1 MKICRAKGSDPAEI
15 EKIGIA
21 GYVLNGTSDV
31 QPAIP
36 FLKKIRNEGCALCL
50 QEMQAYGR
58 CFHRDFLHN
67 EKDKARIF
75 AGFTLI

>member
-1 MKICRAKGSDPAEI
+1 MKIRKAKGADPDEI

-36 FLKKIRNEGCALCL
+36 FLKKSGMKDARYVCK
-50 QEMQAYGR
+50 R
-58 CFHRDFLHN
+58 CR
-67 EKDKARIF
+67 RT
-75 AGFTLI
+75 AGAFVVISYIMKKIKPASLRVLL

>member
-1 MKICRAKGSDPAEI
+1 MKH
-15 EKIGIA
+15 
-21 GYVLNGTSDV
+21 
-31 QPAIP
+31 
-36 FLKKIRNEGCALCL
+36 EGRALCL
-50 QEMQAYGR
+50 QEMQAYGG